1 MGTIEEGIPRV
12 LPPEGMDTADPV
24 WLLRHVELS
33 GWKMDNSEKDVS
45 AEAVYGMA
53 SRKPAIWWVQQEI
66 ACLSLI
72 MPFSEQQQISWCV
85 L

>member
-1 MGTIEEGIPRV
+1 
-12 LPPEGMDTADPV
+12 
-24 WLLRHVELS
+24 
-33 GWKMDNSEKDVS
+33 MDNSEKDVS
-45 AEAVYGMA
+45 AEVVYGMVH
-53 SRKPAIWWVQQEI
+53 RKPTIWWVQQEI